1 MNPDN
6 IGRWLTLG
14 ANLAVLVGILLLL
27 TELRQNATMMPAQ
40 VSNDRTSHGIELFLG
55 IAESSELS
63 EIDSLLMEAGFPANP
78 SAIDVLSPVQVRQY
92 YWFLRANRFRIENL
106 LAQQELGLIDI
117 SDTGPV
123 IAGNFVLPRIES
135 LGQPSNT
142 QRLSELI
149 EAVEMKQRQSQ

>member
-27 TELRQNATMMPAQ
+27 TELRQNATMMQAQ

-63 EIDSLLMEAGFPANP
+63 EIDSILGSTKFPAM
-78 SAIDVLSPVQVRQY
+78 
-92 YWFLRANRFRIENL
+92 
-106 LAQQELGLIDI
+106 
-117 SDTGPV
+117 TGPV
-123 IAGNFVLPRIES
+123 SEISIK
-135 LGQPSNT
+135 PS
-142 QRLSELI
+142 SC
-149 EAVEMKQRQSQ
+149 